1 MYRTIIG
8 IDSYFGSNV
17 YPGHYVKMA
26 VIQDKKLLHTE
37 TLQFEDS
44 LTFENAL
51 RQWEQKYDYALFVL
65 EKCSSNVVWLEQLAA
80 LGFSFR
86 PIRITKKIKE
96 ELLAAVHYALQ
107 MRELKVQC
115 WISGGDHLA
124 IALAW
129 HISNSGAAR
138 IAWC

>member
-17 YPGHYVKMA
+17 YKGHYVKIA
-26 VIQDKKLLHTE
+26 VIRNKILMHTE

-44 LTFENAL
+44 STFENAL
-51 RQWEQKYDYALFVL
+51 RQWQAQYDYMLFVL
-65 EKCSSNVVWLEQLAA
+65 EKCQTNAVWLEQLAA

-86 PIRITKKIKE
+86 AVRITKKIKE
-96 ELLAAVHYALQ
+96 ELLAEVHYRLQ
-107 MRELKVQC
+107 IRELKVQC

-138 IAWC
+138 IAWK